1 MRSLRYD
8 SKAPV
13 SKESLLSTG
22 LIPMNCSNIR
32 WSLPLVRRAFDVVN
46 VRVLSGLQRTA
57 RPPDDLA
64 VLQNTPALRDSH
76 RPRSRYGRCNIVSAA
91 TTRTQAWC

>member
-32 WSLPLVRRAFDVVN
+32 VTALGKTGGFDVVN

-57 RPPDDLA
+57 RPPGPSRKIELKQQNQSRGSMVRLQAKQRLA
-64 VLQNTPALRDSH
+64 RVPGVD
-76 RPRSRYGRCNIVSAA
+76 RYNFG
-91 TTRTQAWC
+91 

>member
-22 LIPMNCSNIR
+22 LIPVNCSNIR
-32 WSLPLVRRAFDVVN
+32 WSLPLVRRADFDVVN
-46 VRVLSGLQRTA
+46 VHVLSGLQRTA

-76 RPRSRYGRCNIVSAA
+76 RTRSRNGRWNIGAA
-91 TTRTQAWC
+91 TTKLTQA